1 VSRYQKCKTNLDFIE
16 AKDGEWQWHKLDHM
30 QVCTSIQTDN
40 HASTSLLS
48 FLQTGCPS
56 CHPTNS
62 VKALKAYTGLPTT
75 TTTTTCSR
83 YLSAERARPPLAGHG
98 HGDGVSV
105 ISMSLYG
112 AGRRYTMGAVRNAQL
127 APVAFPGWRL
137 RFYVELSATKAR
149 YAAVPRAVLVRL
161 RRLGAEL
168 VDAPAD
174 RLPPMMWRFTV
185 CIACIP

>member
-1 VSRYQKCKTNLDFIE
+1 
-16 AKDGEWQWHKLDHM
+16 
-30 QVCTSIQTDN
+30 
-40 HASTSLLS
+40 
-48 FLQTGCPS
+48 
-56 CHPTNS
+56 
-62 VKALKAYTGLPTT
+62 
-75 TTTTTCSR
+75 
-83 YLSAERARPPLAGHG
+83 LSAERARPPLAGHG

-127 APVAFPGWRL
+127 APVTFPGWRL